1 MIYRIKRK
9 NGTADVI
16 DLDVRQLTDKLKPYA
31 PKGLS
36 LMAHLAMLP
45 VNNDKLS
52 DLWPKKGIKCS
63 FFKDSKDTYQDLNS
77 YGSFLVLTQ
86 KAYNI
91 VKVSLERYGEFLD
104 LDVEGIPMVL
114 FNPLVFGK
122 EDTERSEKEYYDGE
136 EIGIKH
142 LVFDNSTEDKLVF
155 KSKYTARVCMYCND
169 EFKTLVESNSLQGL
183 VFEKDVNNIF

>member
-31 PKGLS
+31 PKSLS
-36 LMAHLAMLP
+36 LMTHLAMLP

-52 DLWPKKGIKCS
+52 DLWPKTGLQCL
-63 FFKDSKDTYQDLNS
+63 FFKDSKETYQDINA

-86 KAYNI
+86 KAYD
-91 VKVSLERYGEFLD
+91 VVQDSLRNYGEFLD
-104 LDVEGIPMVL
+104 LDVEGIPMML
-114 FNPLVFGK
+114 FNPLVFGT
-122 EDTERSEKEYYDGE
+122 EDMERSEKEYYDGE
-136 EIGIKH
+136 EIGIKY

-169 EFKTLVESNSLQGL
+169 EFKELVENHSLQGL
-183 VFEKDVNNIF
+183 VFEKEINNIF